1 MFICLK
7 GRAKSLAEISQ
18 GVAVPVA
25 GEAKRKQRKPSLVL
39 DHPKKKKKDIIY
51 AFKFVFVHRFL
62 GAMGIW

>member
-18 GVAVPVA
+18 GVAVA
-25 GEAKRKQRKPSLVL
+25 GEAKRKQRKPSLVY
-39 DHPKKKKKDIIY
+39 KDIIY